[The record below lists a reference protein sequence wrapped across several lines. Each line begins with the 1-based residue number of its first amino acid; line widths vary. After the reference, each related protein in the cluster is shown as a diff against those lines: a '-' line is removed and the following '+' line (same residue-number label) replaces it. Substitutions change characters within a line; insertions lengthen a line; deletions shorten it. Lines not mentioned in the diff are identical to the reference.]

1 MKPELAFTLFLTS
14 LSLPAN
20 AYPGF
25 ATIRGRTVPLQ
36 SYPYPPTR
44 RSSFVGPQL
53 ERRAAAP
60 YNPSFPYLGARN
72 GLPATGGG
80 GIDVPAE
87 GDDAHKFT
95 APGPNDIRGPCP
107 GMNAAA
113 NHNFIS
119 HDGIVTFSE
128 LMDAQQNVYN
138 VGYDLALFLATLE
151 VVEGGDLITQKVSIG
166 REATSQTAPPLLPPL
181 GPEGGFNA
189 HNKFEADV
197 SLTRNDYYLSP
208 INDNFNFNGT
218 LFKYMTDY
226 AQQTSHGLYD
236 RQAMMAYTAE
246 RYRQSLADNGQ
257 FFYGPKAVILIGAA
271 TFLYE
276 LFPDHGIEGPP
287 EFRWISSFFGAR
299 NDSSALGGFK
309 YVPERIPDDWHNRRQ
324 PYTLALVV
332 AEIVQFLIANPQY
345 NIFGGNVGRGN
356 FIPLNY
362 GAIKNGKLGGDNPP
376 TTKDVLCLLYQLAT
390 DSTPTSVD
398 GLLQKTVGQPPAQL

>member
-1 MKPELAFTLFLTS
+1 
-14 LSLPAN
+14 
-20 AYPGF
+20 
-25 ATIRGRTVPLQ
+25 
-36 SYPYPPTR
+36 
-44 RSSFVGPQL
+44 
-53 ERRAAAP
+53 
-60 YNPSFPYLGARN
+60 
-72 GLPATGGG
+72 
-80 GIDVPAE
+80 
-87 GDDAHKFT
+87 
-95 APGPNDIRGPCP
+95 
-107 GMNAAA
+107 
-113 NHNFIS
+113 
-119 HDGIVTFSE
+119 
-128 LMDAQQNVYN
+128 MDAQQNVYN
-138 VGYDLALFLATLE
+138 VGYDLAAFLAVLS
-151 VVEGGDLITQKVSIG
+151 VVEEGDLITQKACHSFLDVTVELMVSL
-166 REATSQTAPPLLPPL
+166 RA
-181 GPEGGFNA
+181 EGGFNA

-208 INDNFNFNGT
+208 TNDNFKFNGT

-236 RQAMMAYTAE
+236 RQTMMAYTAE

-324 PYTLALVV
+324 PYTLALVA
-332 AEIVQFLIANPQY
+332 AEIVQFLLANPQY

-398 GLLQKTVGQPPAQL
+398 GLLQKTVGQLVLGLVSAVYRSKDWECRHAGYKSLLSPKEEASFDLIA

>member
-1 MKPELAFTLFLTS
+1 MKAELFSALFLAS
-14 LSLPAN
+14 MSLPAN

-25 ATIRGRTVPLQ
+25 ATIGGRTVPL
-36 SYPYPPTR
+36 YPPAR
-44 RSSFVGPQL
+44 RSSFVGPQP

-119 HDGIVTFSE
+119 HDGIATFSE
-128 LMDAQQNVYN
+128 LMDAQQNMYN
-138 VGYDLALFLATLE
+138 VGYDLA
-151 VVEGGDLITQKVSIG
+151 VSIG

-208 INDNFNFNGT
+208 TNDNFKFNGT

-226 AQQTSHGLYD
+226 AQQFGGGLYN
-236 RQAMMAYTAE
+236 RQALMAYTAE
-246 RYRQSLADNGQ
+246 R
-257 FFYGPKAVILIGAA
+257 
-271 TFLYE
+271 
-276 LFPDHGIEGPP
+276 
-287 EFRWISSFFGAR
+287 
-299 NDSSALGGFK
+299 
-309 YVPERIPDDWHNRRQ
+309 
-324 PYTLALVV
+324 
-332 AEIVQFLIANPQY
+332 
-345 NIFGGNVGRGN
+345 
-356 FIPLNY
+356 
-362 GAIKNGKLGGDNPP
+362 
-376 TTKDVLCLLYQLAT
+376 
-390 DSTPTSVD
+390 
-398 GLLQKTVGQPPAQL
+398 